1 VICQGQTYTVGIS
14 VYTASGTYTDVLQ
27 TYQGCDSTV
36 TLNLMVNPTQSTT
49 LNEVI
54 CQGQTYT
61 VGTSVYAASGT
72 YTDVLQTYQGCDSTV
87 TLNLMVNP
95 TQSTTLNEVICQGE
109 SYTVGTSVYTIT
121 GNYTDVLQT
130 YQGCDST
137 VTLNLMVNPTKSTT
151 LNEVICQGQTYTV
164 GISVYTA
171 SGTYIDVLQTYQGCD
186 STVTL
191 NLMVNPTKSTTLNE
205 VICQGQ
211 SYTVGTS
218 VYTITGNY
226 TDVLQTY
233 QGCDSTVT
241 LNLMV
246 NPTKS
251 TTLNEVICQGQTYT
265 VGTSVYA
272 ASGTYTDVLQT
283 YQGCDST
290 VTLNLMVNPTQS
302 TTLNEVICQGESYTV
317 GTSVYTITG
326 NYTDVLQTYQGC
338 DSTVRLNLM
347 VNPIQS
353 TTLNE
358 VICQGQ
364 TYTVGTSVY
373 TASGTYTDVLQ
384 TYQGCDSTV
393 TLNLMVNPTQSTT
406 LNEVIC
412 QGQSYMVGT
421 SVYTI
426 TGNYTDV
433 LQTYQGCDSTVTL
446 NLMVN
451 PTKSTTLNEVI
462 CQGQS
467 YMVGTSVYTIT
478 GNYTDVLQTYQGCD
492 STVTLNLMVN
502 PTKSITLNEVIC
514 QGQSYMVGTSV
525 YTITGN
531 YTDVLQT
538 YQGCDSTIT
547 LNLIVNP
554 TQSTTLNEVICQGE
568 SYTVGTSV
576 YTITGNYTDV
586 LQTYQGCDSTVTLNL
601 MVNPTQSTTLNE
613 VICQGQSYT
622 VGTSVYTTS
631 GTQTDI
637 LQTWQGCDSTITLNL
652 IVNPIQNTI
661 LNEVICQGQTYTVG
675 TSVYTTSG
683 IQTDILQTWQG
694 CDSTITL
701 NLIVNPIQ
709 NTTLNEVICQGESYT
724 VGTSV
729 YTASGT
735 YTDVLQTYQ
744 GCDSTVTLN
753 LMVNPT
759 QSTTLNEV
767 ICQGQSY
774 TVGTS
779 VYTASGTYTDVLQTY
794 QGCDSTVTL
803 NLIVNPAQNTTLN
816 EVICQGQSYTVGTSV
831 YTITGTYTDV
841 LQTYQ
846 GCDSTVTLNLM
857 VNPTQSTTLNEV
869 ICQGES
875 YTVGTSVYTI
885 TGTYTDVLQ
894 TYQGCDSTVTLN
906 LMVNPTQSTTLN
918 EVICQGESYTVG
930 TSVYTASGTYT
941 DVLQTYQGCD
951 STVTLNLMVNPTQ
964 STTLNEVICQGQSYT
979 VGTSVYT
986 ASGTYTD
993 VLQTYQGC
1001 DSTVTLNLN
1010 VLPLPNNPIVSLSG
1024 NSVFCQ
1030 GEQVDLISTYSFGNY
1045 WNIGDTTQS
1054 ITSNSTNDY
1063 WVYHIDQFGCVSPN
1077 SDTISI
1083 IVNQNPQIDSIVITQ
1098 EISCFGENDGVLNVG
1113 ASNGLMPYVYEWN
1126 NGEQTAI
1133 NDSLISGWY
1142 VVTVT
1147 DNNTCFDIDSIFLA
1161 EPTSLTA
1168 QIIPLSNYNG
1178 YGVSCN
1184 GGNDGSLQIVPS
1196 GGTMPYGILW
1206 NNGNTTNVIQ
1216 NLIAGIYTA
1225 TVTDIKGCTYI
1236 ISDTIT
1242 APTVLSSNTNTTSNF
1257 NGYAVSCYDSNDG
1270 TATTMA
1276 QGGVG
1281 GYQYAWSNGQNTSN
1295 ASGLSSGK
1303 YYVTVTDING
1313 CNLLD
1318 SIDLNAPDSLISI
1331 IQTTDNLCFGDSN
1344 GTASIIINGGVGA
1357 YTYDWDNGS
1366 VNDSISGLSSGIYL
1380 VTATD
1385 ANGCSIIDTASI
1397 EEPLPLSLS
1406 IGNTNVSCF
1415 GGNDGN
1421 ATIIPSGGIA
1431 PYTYDW
1437 STGDSTSSVNLSAG
1451 TYQVTVTDNQGCHI
1465 LSNINISQPLMLQ
1478 LAGNSTLVSCYGG
1491 NDGTAAVTATG
1502 GTIPYTYNWD
1512 SNANN
1517 QTNNTANNLSAGIYT
1532 VSVTDNQG
1540 CMDTIAIQVLEPNA
1554 IQITFNSTNITCFGL
1569 SDGIVT
1575 AQVNGGNSPY
1585 TYNWN
1590 NGETTPII
1598 QGLSIGSYIVTVE
1611 DANNCFAIDTVV
1623 VQQPNPLTI
1632 TDSVINMSCNNGNNG
1647 QITIQPNGG
1656 TTPYSYTWFGLSD
1669 TTAIVNNLSVGMYY
1683 YNVTDANNCLSED
1696 SVVLSEPSVLVAN
1709 LFPNLIYCSGVN
1721 SGRIT
1726 PYISGGIYPYTYN
1739 WSNNSIDSILTNVY
1753 LGTYYLTITDANGCT
1768 FVDSATIDS
1777 HILDAYLVI
1786 NPTSCNA
1793 NMGSIMTNVGYGI
1806 PPYSYQWNNGQTTQN
1821 LQGLSGGTYTVTIT
1835 DQLGC
1840 TIVRTGVVNQPSSPS
1855 FQAIITNICQNT
1867 NSGAIDLTTTSGQ
1880 PTFQFLW
1887 NDGVTTEDRINLSV
1901 GTYQVTATDANGCFT
1916 VGTYDVNYFAPMT
1929 LGFSRQDDC
1938 GDGISWLSTFIQGGG
1953 TAPFNYAWS
1962 SGDTTAQTGFLPHG
1976 NYTVT
1981 VTDSKSCS
1989 VASSQ
1994 LPIFDKEPNAAFGYS
2009 SSANDISFFDSLSY
2023 PADSETWDF
2032 GDGNSSNSANP
2043 NHTYADTGYY
2053 NVTHIICID
2062 DCGCDTL
2069 MMTIY
2074 VDGSI
2079 TSTIVVAGI
2088 QNIELYPNPNN
2099 GLFTVDWQGIQI
2111 RNIKIWSVDG
2121 RLVYNRNID
2130 NQVSQNIDM
2139 SKTAT
2144 GVYIVQLED
2153 VDGWIISRK
2162 VLVE

>member
-1 VICQGQTYTVGIS
+1 
-14 VYTASGTYTDVLQ
+14 
-27 TYQGCDSTV
+27 
-36 TLNLMVNPTQSTT
+36 M
-49 LNEVI
+49 
-54 CQGQTYT
+54 
-61 VGTSVYAASGT
+61 
-72 YTDVLQTYQGCDSTV
+72 
-87 TLNLMVNP
+87 
-95 TQSTTLNEVICQGE
+95 
-109 SYTVGTSVYTIT
+109 
-121 GNYTDVLQT
+121 
-130 YQGCDST
+130 
-137 VTLNLMVNPTKSTT
+137 
-151 LNEVICQGQTYTV
+151 
-164 GISVYTA
+164 
-171 SGTYIDVLQTYQGCD
+171 
-186 STVTL
+186 
-191 NLMVNPTKSTTLNE
+191 
-205 VICQGQ
+205 
-211 SYTVGTS
+211 
-218 VYTITGNY
+218 
-226 TDVLQTY
+226 
-233 QGCDSTVT
+233 
-241 LNLMV
+241 
-246 NPTKS
+246 
-251 TTLNEVICQGQTYT
+251 
-265 VGTSVYA
+265 
-272 ASGTYTDVLQT
+272 
-283 YQGCDST
+283 
-290 VTLNLMVNPTQS
+290 
-302 TTLNEVICQGESYTV
+302 
-317 GTSVYTITG
+317 
-326 NYTDVLQTYQGC
+326 
-338 DSTVRLNLM
+338 
-347 VNPIQS
+347 
-353 TTLNE
+353 
-358 VICQGQ
+358 
-364 TYTVGTSVY
+364 
-373 TASGTYTDVLQ
+373 
-384 TYQGCDSTV
+384 
-393 TLNLMVNPTQSTT
+393 
-406 LNEVIC
+406 
-412 QGQSYMVGT
+412 
-421 SVYTI
+421 
-426 TGNYTDV
+426 
-433 LQTYQGCDSTVTL
+433 
-446 NLMVN
+446 
-451 PTKSTTLNEVI
+451 
-462 CQGQS
+462 
-467 YMVGTSVYTIT
+467 
-478 GNYTDVLQTYQGCD
+478 
-492 STVTLNLMVN
+492 
-502 PTKSITLNEVIC
+502 
-514 QGQSYMVGTSV
+514 
-525 YTITGN
+525 
-531 YTDVLQT
+531 
-538 YQGCDSTIT
+538 
-547 LNLIVNP
+547 
-554 TQSTTLNEVICQGE
+554 
-568 SYTVGTSV
+568 VGTSV

-613 VICQGQSYT
+613 VICQGQ
-622 VGTSVYTTS
+622 
-631 GTQTDI
+631 
-637 LQTWQGCDSTITLNL
+637 
-652 IVNPIQNTI
+652 
-661 LNEVICQGQTYTVG
+661 TYTVG
-675 TSVYTTSG
+675 A
-683 IQTDILQTWQG
+683 
-694 CDSTITL
+694 
-701 NLIVNPIQ
+701 
-709 NTTLNEVICQGESYT
+709 
-724 VGTSV
+724 SV

-753 LMVNPT
+753 LMVNSA
-759 QSTTLNEV
+759 QSTTLSEV
-767 ICQGQSY
+767 ICQGQ
-774 TVGTS
+774 T
-779 VYTASGTYTDVLQTY
+779 
-794 QGCDSTVTL
+794 
-803 NLIVNPAQNTTLN
+803 
-816 EVICQGQSYTVGTSV
+816 YTVGTSV
-831 YTITGTYTDV
+831 YTITGNYTDI

-846 GCDSTVTLNLM
+846 S
-857 VNPTQSTTLNEV
+857 
-869 ICQGES
+869 
-875 YTVGTSVYTI
+875 
-885 TGTYTDVLQ
+885 
-894 TYQGCDSTVTLN
+894 
-906 LMVNPTQSTTLN
+906 
-918 EVICQGESYTVG
+918 
-930 TSVYTASGTYT
+930 
-941 DVLQTYQGCD
+941 
-951 STVTLNLMVNPTQ
+951 
-964 STTLNEVICQGQSYT
+964 
-979 VGTSVYT
+979 
-986 ASGTYTD
+986 
-993 VLQTYQGC
+993 C

-1010 VLPLPNNPIVSLSG
+1010 VLPLPNKPIVSLSG

-1030 GEQVDLISTYSFGNY
+1030 GEQVDLISSYSFGNY

-1098 EISCFGENDGVLNVG
+1098 EISCFGENDGVLNVV

-1126 NGEQTAI
+1126 NGVQTAI
-1133 NDSLISGWY
+1133 NDSLVSGWY

-1178 YGVSCN
+1178 YGGSCS
-1184 GGNDGSLQIVPS
+1184 GSNDGLLQIVPS

-1206 NNGNTTNVIQ
+1206 NNGNTMNVIQ
-1216 NLIAGIYTA
+1216 NLIAGVYTA
-1225 TVTDIKGCTYI
+1225 TITDIKGCTYI
-1236 ISDTIT
+1236 ISDTII

-1257 NGYAVSCYDSNDG
+1257 NSYAVSCYDSNDG
-1270 TATTMA
+1270 IATIMA

-1318 SIDLNAPDSLISI
+1318 SIDLSAPDSLISI
-1331 IQTTDNLCFGDSN
+1331 IQTIDNLCFGDSN

-1366 VNDSISGLSSGIYL
+1366 VNDSVSGLSSGIYS

-1385 ANGCSIIDTASI
+1385 ANSCSIIDTAFI

-1451 TYQVTVTDNQGCHI
+1451 IYQVTVTDNQGCHI

-1491 NDGTAAVTATG
+1491 NDGTATVTPTG
-1502 GTIPYTYNWD
+1502 GTTPYTYNWD

-1540 CMDTIAIQVLEPNA
+1540 CMDTITIQILEPNA
-1554 IQITFNSTNITCFGL
+1554 IQITFDSTNVTCFGL
-1569 SDGIVT
+1569 SDGTAT

-1793 NMGSIMTNVGYGI
+1793 NMGSIMTNVSYGI

-1855 FQAIITNICQNT
+1855 FQAIITDVCQNT